1 MDSARV
7 HGCMKS
13 SKEDTCVAC
22 VSRHQ
27 ISTHR
32 MNFAKLQRHQDPPT
46 CRGNLHGGH
55 SLALS

>member
-1 MDSARV
+1 MESAQV
-7 HGCMKS
+7 QVCMKS

-32 MNFAKLQRHQDPPT
+32 MNFATWQRHQEPPT
-46 CRGNLHGGH
+46 RRGTLQGGH
-55 SLALS
+55 SLFLS